1 MLSGRVLVIALAV
14 LTVLWIAFDSSW
26 VSPDPTLPGT
36 TLSLLML
43 AVVFAVGAWVMQA
56 GGRTERVPLLLGTA
70 LGCAA
75 YVALHAIGF
84 AP

>member
-1 MLSGRVLVIALAV
+1 MLSGRTLAIAVAVLAV
-14 LTVLWIAFDSSW
+14 LWLAFDSKW
-26 VSPDPTLPGT
+26 VSKDPTMPSPS
-36 TLSLLML
+36 LSLGML

-56 GGRTERVPLLLGTA
+56 GGRPQRVPLLVGTA

-75 YVALHAIGF
+75 YVALHALGV